1 MLKSN
6 GGGMNRSRKY
16 AAPFA
21 LSLGLIL
28 PMPSDAT
35 AQTISP
41 QHPKPGSALV
51 SSFVVDSFDSVSQWS
66 ANGAK
71 GVEIALHSDSGRHGS
86 GLRLDFDF
94 HGGEGY
100 AIVRRN
106 VNLELPAN
114 YEFTFAVRGDAP
126 TNTLEFKLV
135 DTSGANVWRS
145 NNPYFAFPRE
155 WRTVARKKRQICFAW
170 GPAGDRAPEHYDLKS
185 PGCRLGLD
193 IRRVSAIEFAITAG
207 SGGKGSI
214 WIDDLSL
221 SPLAANS
228 PVAENT
234 PSDDDSDTRTYYLF
248 EVEKPATM
256 AAGIPMPKYPRALER
271 SGLGGEVL
279 AQFVV
284 RRSGRIDTDSFKV
297 LKSSHELFTQ
307 AVREWIVDTTFSP
320 ATIRGI
326 PIHQLVQLAFQFA
339 VPR

>member
-1 MLKSN
+1 MSYE
-6 GGGMNRSRKY
+6 RKN
-16 AAPFA
+16 AALFA
-21 LSLGLIL
+21 LSLGLTLGIPL
-28 PMPSDAT
+28 EASS
-35 AQTISP
+35 QSNSP
-41 QHPKPGSALV
+41 EIPDSRLV
-51 SSFVVDSFDSVSQWS
+51 PVGSFVVDSFDSVSQWS
-66 ANGAK
+66 TNPAK
-71 GVEIALHSDSGRHGS
+71 GVEITVHSDRGRHGS

-100 AIVRRN
+100 GIIRRN

-135 DTSGANVWRS
+135 DTTGANVWWS

-170 GPAGDRAPEHYDLKS
+170 GPAGDRAPEQYDPKS

-221 SPLAANS
+221 SPLDANS

-234 PSDDDSDTRTYYLF
+234 PSDDDSQTRTYYLF
-248 EVEKPATM
+248 QVEKPATM
-256 AAGIPMPKYPRALER
+256 VAGTPMPKYPRALER
-271 SGLGGEVL
+271 SGLGGEVW

-284 RRSGRIDTDSFKV
+284 RRSGKIDTDSFKV
-297 LKSSHELFTQ
+297 LKSSHELFSQ
-307 AVREWIVDTTFSP
+307 AVRDWIVGMTFSP
-320 ATIRGI
+320 GTIGRI
-326 PIHQLVQLAFQFA
+326 PIHQVVQLSFQFA